1 MKSFLTLFA
10 ILVVAVIVIIIL
22 LKPTPQPPAAKT
34 AQIAT
39 TTSSST
45 IDFYM
50 ATDTP
55 KENVQVTPV
64 ATETMVQSTSTNN
77 TIKSMKD
84 TYTVTL
90 KTNQGDIVLE
100 LFAKQVPNTVANF
113 VKLSEAG
120 FYKNVKFHRVI
131 KGFML
136 QGGDPNTKDDNAK
149 NTWGMGGP
157 GYKFADEFA
166 KGLSNVEGTIS
177 MANAGP
183 NTNGSQFFINTADNS
198 FLDGKHAVFGKVV
211 KGMDVVQKIENT
223 KTDAAD
229 RPLEP
234 VVILSTEI
242 Q

>member
-1 MKSFLTLFA
+1 
-10 ILVVAVIVIIIL
+10 
-22 LKPTPQPPAAKT
+22 
-34 AQIAT
+34 
-39 TTSSST
+39 
-45 IDFYM
+45 
-50 ATDTP
+50 
-55 KENVQVTPV
+55 
-64 ATETMVQSTSTNN
+64 
-77 TIKSMKD
+77 MKD